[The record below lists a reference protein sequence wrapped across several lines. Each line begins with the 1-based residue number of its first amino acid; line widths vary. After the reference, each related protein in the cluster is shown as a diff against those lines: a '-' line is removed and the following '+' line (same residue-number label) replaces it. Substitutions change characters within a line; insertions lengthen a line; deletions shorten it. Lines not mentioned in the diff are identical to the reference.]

1 MSAQTLRVDI
11 WSDIICPFC
20 WIGKRQF
27 EQGLEAFANRSDVE
41 IIHHAFRLSP
51 GQAPMDVKQM
61 LQKKYGMSP
70 SQVAQN
76 QARVTEMAAG
86 VGLDYHLD
94 GTVSGDTLKAHRLI
108 KLADEQGLAA
118 DMVERLYRAYFTEG
132 LVLFDGATLTGLAV
146 EVGLEA
152 EAVTEFLAGDT
163 YAAEVKADQDFI
175 TSRGA
180 NGVPFFVFNNKYAVS
195 GAQPPE
201 AFTQTL
207 EAAWKEM
214 PHFKTVAT
222 GPICDDGVCE
232 V

>member
-1 MSAQTLRVDI
+1 MSEHVLRVDI

-27 EQGLEAFANRSDVE
+27 EQGLAAFAHKAEVE
-41 IIHHAFRLSP
+41 VAYHAFRLSP
-51 GQAPMDVKQM
+51 GQAPMDVNQM
-61 LQKKYGMSP
+61 LQRKYGMTAA
-70 SQVAQN
+70 QVTQN
-76 QARVTEMAAG
+76 QARVTQMAAG

-94 GTVSGDTLKAHRLI
+94 GTVSGDTLKSHRLI
-108 KLADEQGLAA
+108 KLAGKQGLAGE
-118 DMVERLYRAYFTEG
+118 MVERLYRAYFTERQG
-132 LVLFDGATLTGLAV
+132 LFDEVTLTRLAV

-152 EAVTEFLAGDT
+152 QAVTAFLAGEQ
-163 YAAEVKADQDFI
+163 YAAEAKADQDFI

-222 GPICDDGVCE
+222 GPVCDDGVCE